1 MACYTNIE
9 DRYRLASLR
18 ERQMHHVWAATAAA
32 VVSVAATGTA
42 AVMQSQAASK
52 AAKGQAA
59 AAKKAQRQ
67 ERKALKGF
75 QKGQAQ
81 IESELGQIQ
90 SPVMDI
96 GADIAD
102 AERITGYNIAQLER
116 LYPGAAN
123 QRQLASLAITDMIQG
138 KLPQSVVGETM
149 REVAQRGG
157 AGFNI
162 ATAGRGAL
170 PQAPQYDYA
179 RAIGATSYGVMQQG
193 LAASQ
198 NWQSLAGQFIQ
209 SPLQVSQNRLSY
221 QMGAANVGLQKVG
234 IKADL
239 LSSLYGKQTEQ
250 TGRELSRRQEAVQ
263 TTLAREQ
270 QLAESIQKMGESA
283 SSAGSA
289 AAGAYSKYAAAK
301 GGGIV
306 TGYGGQ
312 QFAPQT
318 SATGGEYYAPI
329 GGFK

>member
-1 MACYTNIE
+1 MGALI
-9 DRYRLASLR
+9 AAG
-18 ERQMHHVWAATAAA
+18 VIVAAGAATAGAMSASAA
-32 VVSVAATGTA
+32 G
-42 AVMQSQAASK
+42 K
-52 AAKGQAA
+52 AAKAQGA
-59 AAKKAQRQ
+59 AAKAAQRK
-67 ERKALKGF
+67 EKKAMKGL

-81 IESELGQIQ
+81 IESDLGQIQ
-90 SPVMDI
+90 APVMDI

-116 LYPGAAN
+116 IYPGAAN

-221 QMGAANVGLQKVG
+221 QMGAADVGLKKVG

-239 LSSLYGKQTEQ
+239 ISSMYGAQ
-250 TGRELSRRQEAVQ
+250 TGQAKRGYERQQENIAAS
-263 TTLAREQ
+263 LAARERE
-270 QLAESIQKMGESA
+270 AAMVKDTSA
-283 SSAGSA
+283 AVGSAIAGYYGGAGSYGQFA
-289 AAGAYSKYAAAK
+289 AAQGAGGALSNQTLYASPQMSQQYNYGTMPSMSDRPVAIPKSQYS
-301 GGGIV
+301 
-306 TGYGGQ
+306 
-312 QFAPQT
+312 
-318 SATGGEYYAPI
+318 
-329 GGFK
+329 